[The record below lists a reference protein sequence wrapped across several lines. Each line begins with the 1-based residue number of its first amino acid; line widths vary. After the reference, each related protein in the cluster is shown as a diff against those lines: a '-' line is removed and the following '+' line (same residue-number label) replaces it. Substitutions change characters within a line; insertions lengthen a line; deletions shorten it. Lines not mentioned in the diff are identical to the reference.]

1 MAERRPG
8 MGVTPLAPG
17 AEAQAESFAASRWT
31 QGNFLFPTRLVVSP
45 LRVSRVKSRW
55 FGSND
60 ESIAISKI
68 ASVHISTGVLWAE
81 IRIESTGGTD
91 PITSHGHRKAD
102 AQRIRDLIETYQAQS
117 RDFCFFCAPSLT
129 PFLQADKS
137 YRSRRY
143 PARRRFVP
151 AQLCRTKLNRPLHR
165 RRKVSRS
172 RRRKSPPFPAVLRR
186 LRRARCRPM

>member
-1 MAERRPG
+1 
-8 MGVTPLAPG
+8 MGVTQPPLSPP
-17 AEAQAESFAASRWT
+17 AEPSAESFSASRWT
-31 QGNFLFPTRLVVSP
+31 QGNFLFPTRIVVSP

-102 AQRIRDLIETYQAQS
+102 AQRIRDLIEKYQAQ
-117 RDFCFFCAPSLT
+117 
-129 PFLQADKS
+129 
-137 YRSRRY
+137 
-143 PARRRFVP
+143 ARG
-151 AQLCRTKLNRPLHR
+151 
-165 RRKVSRS
+165 
-172 RRRKSPPFPAVLRR
+172 
-186 LRRARCRPM
+186 